1 MLRALQIRNFALIE
15 NVNLE
20 LGEGLNILS
29 GETGAGKS
37 ILIQALDLLL
47 GARGSSELI
56 RQGEE
61 ESEVT
66 GLFVRGEEEI
76 GLRRVISR
84 SGKNKAYLNER
95 PVPVSALE
103 EAGRSLV
110 DLAGQHEHQ
119 DLLHPER
126 HISLLDEFAG
136 IGARNAKEE
145 SVLTHYRSTLE
156 AVSSLRVERERIES
170 RAREAREHEEFL
182 RFQLRE
188 ISQAGLKASEEEDL
202 QKERDASKHAVRLKE
217 AGTRSEEAL
226 DSGEDSVAERLVRVE
241 KEIRQAAQLDP
252 RLAELAARLDG
263 VLAEIQDAAK
273 CLRNYAEAVSC
284 DPERLQEIEDRLDLI
299 VRLKKKHGGSVEA
312 VLEKEQEIRKALA
325 LVDDFDVAIAAVER
339 GLADREKDLMKLAA
353 DVTKSRRTAAED
365 LSGKICKELKDL
377 GMPSA
382 RFEVRFVPPFRG
394 LEVSGS
400 LLGENG
406 AEDGEFLV
414 APNVGEGL
422 HALAKVASGG
432 ELSRVFLA
440 IKKVLGA
447 SKTAGTCV
455 FDEVDAGIGGRIA
468 EVVGRNLSDLSERR
482 QVICITHLPQIACFA
497 DHHFIIRKET
507 DKGRTRTQVQRLQT
521 GQREEEIARML
532 AGVKVTEQAK
542 AHARELIK
550 GAARG

>member
-66 GLFVRGEEEI
+66 GLFLRGDEEI

-103 EAGRSLV
+103 EAGRALV

-119 DLLHPER
+119 VLLHPER
-126 HISLLDEFAG
+126 HLSLLDEFAG
-136 IGARNAKEE
+136 LESKED
-145 SVLTHYRSTLE
+145 SPLYRYRALFVAVGTLR
-156 AVSSLRVERERIES
+156 AEREKIEA
-170 RAREAREHEEFL
+170 RAREAREREEFL
-182 RFQLRE
+182 RFQLKE
-188 ISQAGLKASEEEDL
+188 LSQAALKPGEEEEL
-202 QKERDASKHAVRLKE
+202 HKERDASKHAVRLKE
-217 AGTRSEEAL
+217 AGTRAEEAL
-226 DSGEDSVAERLVRVE
+226 DSGEDSIAERLARVE
-241 KEIRQAAQLDP
+241 KEIRQASQLDS
-252 RLAELAARLDG
+252 RLSDLSSRLDG
-263 VLAEIQDAAK
+263 VLVEVQDAAK
-273 CLRNYAEAVSC
+273 SLRTYAEAVSC

-299 VRLKKKHGGSVEA
+299 ARLKKKHGGSVESL
-312 VLEKEQEIRKALA
+312 LEKEQEIRKSLA
-325 LVDDFDVAIAAVER
+325 LVDDFDGAMAAVDRDLAER
-339 GLADREKDLMKLAA
+339 GKNLLELAGVVSKVRKKASE
-353 DVTKSRRTAAED
+353 E
-365 LSGKICKELKDL
+365 LSGKIGRELKDL
-377 GMPSA
+377 GMPAA
-382 RFEVRFVPPFRG
+382 RFAMELRPPARG
-394 LEVSGS
+394 LDVLGS
-400 LLGENG
+400 VLGENG
-406 AEDGEFLV
+406 AEEGEFLV
-414 APNVGEGL
+414 APNLGEGL

-447 SKTAGTCV
+447 SRTAGTCV

-507 DKGRTRTQVQRLQT
+507 EKGRTRTQVQRLQSA
-521 GQREEEIARML
+521 QREEEIARML

-542 AHARELIK
+542 AHAREMIK

>member
-66 GLFVRGEEEI
+66 GLFVRGDEEI

-103 EAGRSLV
+103 EAGRALV

-119 DLLHPER
+119 VLLHPER
-126 HISLLDEFAG
+126 HLSLLDEFAG
-136 IGARNAKEE
+136 LESKED
-145 SVLTHYRSTLE
+145 SPLCRYRALFD
-156 AVSSLRVERERIES
+156 AVGILRAEREKIEA
-170 RAREAREHEEFL
+170 RAREAREREEFL
-182 RFQLRE
+182 RFQLKE
-188 ISQAGLKASEEEDL
+188 ISQAGLKPGEEEGL

-217 AGTRSEEAL
+217 AGTRAEEAL
-226 DSGEDSVAERLVRVE
+226 DSGEDSIAERLARVE
-241 KEIRQAAQLDP
+241 KEIRQASQLDS
-252 RLAELAARLDG
+252 RLSELSSRLGG
-263 VLAEIQDAAK
+263 VLVEVQDAAK
-273 CLRNYAEAVSC
+273 SLRTYAEAVSC

-299 VRLKKKHGGSVEA
+299 ARLKKKHGGSVEA
-312 VLEKEQEIRKALA
+312 LLEKEQEIRKSLA
-325 LVDDFDVAIAAVER
+325 LVDDFDGAMAAVDRDLSER
-339 GLADREKDLMKLAA
+339 GKNLLELAGVVSKARKKASE
-353 DVTKSRRTAAED
+353 E
-365 LSGKICKELKDL
+365 LSGKVGRELKDL
-377 GMPSA
+377 GMPAA
-382 RFEVRFVPPFRG
+382 RFAMELRPPGRG
-394 LEVSGS
+394 LDVLGS

-406 AEDGEFLV
+406 AEEGEFLV
-414 APNVGEGL
+414 APNLGEGL

-447 SKTAGTCV
+447 SRTAGTCV

-468 EVVGRNLSDLSERR
+468 EVVGRNLSDLSKRR

-507 DKGRTRTQVQRLQT
+507 EKGRTRTQVQRLQSA
-521 GQREEEIARML
+521 QREEEIARML

-542 AHARELIK
+542 AHAREMIK